1 MGIIS
6 VSGIRVFAHHGCMS
20 EERLIGSD
28 YIVNVEVC
36 ADLSISANTDRLE
49 DTVDYVSINQIVK
62 EQMAISSNL
71 LEHVVQRILEAI
83 AIEHPCV
90 SKAEVEVFKI
100 NPPINGDV
108 SSVSVKRQYVRS

>member
-28 YIVNVEVC
+28 YIVNEG

-49 DTVDYVSINQIVK
+49 DTVDYVNK
-62 EQMAISSNL
+62 SN
-71 LEHVVQRILEAI
+71 
-83 AIEHPCV
+83 
-90 SKAEVEVFKI
+90 SKGA
-100 NPPINGDV
+100 NGDF
-108 SSVSVKRQYVRS
+108 K